1 MRRGYN
7 MIIPDPYF
15 RDVPSIGNLY
25 METVLEEHDFPL
37 LSVLKDSSGVRYLCM
52 CYDTRGGHSIG
63 QW

>member
-1 MRRGYN
+1 

-52 CYDTRGGHSIG
+52 CYDTRGHSIG